1 MVLQLLKYINL
12 KFSFHHEN
20 LPTFWQIVGIL
31 AKFML
36 VSRKILFNTI
46 KNQERNVIFSKFMSF
61 LLKICNQK
69 LGGNTEKI
77 YKFPLNATK
86 YLQ

>member
-1 MVLQLLKYINL
+1 MVLRLLKYINL
-12 KFSFHHEN
+12 KFPFHHEN
-20 LPTFWQIVGIL
+20 LLTFWQIVGIL
-31 AKFML
+31 AKFTL
-36 VSRKILFNTI
+36 VSLKILFNTI
-46 KNQERNVIFSKFMSF
+46 KNQERNIICSKFMSF

-69 LGGNTEKI
+69 LGGNTEKT